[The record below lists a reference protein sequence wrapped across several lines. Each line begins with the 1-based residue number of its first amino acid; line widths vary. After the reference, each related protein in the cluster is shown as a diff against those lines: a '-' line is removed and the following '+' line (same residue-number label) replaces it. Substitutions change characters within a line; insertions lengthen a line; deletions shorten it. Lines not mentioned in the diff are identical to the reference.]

1 MHKKEVIGKGRGA
14 GAVLTQSCREFEMGN
29 NKSISPN
36 RVASEWRR
44 TRDEPAAAQGPCLK
58 QLVVPINPKQCSQ
71 GADKATEKGP
81 CLCDSLALLEPHVGS
96 IQRSYNQSLF

>member
-14 GAVLTQSCREFEMGN
+14 AAVLIQSCREFEMGN

-36 RVASEWRR
+36 RAGSEWRR

-58 QLVVPINPKQCSQ
+58 QLIVSINPKQRHQ

-81 CLCDSLALLEPHVGS
+81 CLCDSLALLEPRLGS
-96 IQRSYNQSLF
+96 IQRSYNQSVF